1 MAFRRLHDRV
11 SIISAN
17 GDREVDEKIA
27 APMQ

>member
-17 GDREVDEKIA
+17 GDHGVGEKIA
-27 APMQ
+27 EPMQ